1 LTFDKVHMDFY
12 QTLKFTIM
20 LKETLILIEPAH

>member
-1 LTFDKVHMDFY
+1 MDFY